1 MRYSL
6 FAAALLVAGC
16 TTSNRMISIEYRFF
30 DIPEKRRIELKYEN
44 SHSNTVCL
52 LPESW
57 PNQGGKIN
65 QASEYVFLVIGGERF
80 PLVDFNTGY
89 CLEKDGCAI
98 YVAPGE
104 EISAYISYDDFNVP
118 EDLINTKKSL
128 DFSPVAFECRAKN

>member
-1 MRYSL
+1 MKY
-6 FAAALLVAGC
+6 FPFFVALMVTSCAS
-16 TTSNRMISIEYRFF
+16 SNRMISIEYQFV
-30 DIPEKRRIELKYEN
+30 DIPEERRIELIYEN
-44 SHSNTVCL
+44 SHPKTVCL

-89 CLEKDGCAI
+89 CPEEDGCAI

-104 EISAYISYDDFNVP
+104 EISASISYGDFNVP
-118 EDLINTKKSL
+118 EDLINTKKRL
-128 DFSPVAFECRAKN
+128 DFSPVAFECRAKK